1 MERLITYILILFAF
15 LGVWQSCIDDD
26 STGFVRDLSMI
37 NIQSV
42 QDTFYVNFG
51 EVSTIS
57 AEITQTGNGN
67 LTYEWGWGAVD
78 DGGTLRDSLR
88 VISTEPVL
96 HYAFKKM
103 GQFKVRLRVT
113 NEDGSSFYYFELYV
127 RSPFQEGV
135 LVLSED
141 ENKLG
146 RTSFLRVKNPDEV
159 VTGEGEFN
167 LHAFEGVNP
176 EIVLDN
182 PQDVTW
188 LDYMMVLTDGG
199 KVIHLYD
206 KLTFDYMNTIKV
218 DQEIPG
224 LKLKKICLPNPPT
237 GFFQSLAWGM
247 DGNSY
252 IVDYDM
258 MYVLTDTRYSPG
270 DRYDKLYFQG
280 SAANGLYVNF
290 DESYI
295 NHALGGMW
303 PSPKFTSGDYFKGR
317 RIVNLMVDEGNQLHV
332 VTIDPN
338 DEQSVT
344 ITSFTNMNAM
354 VGWLQ
359 FSGAFLNPEDYS
371 YHADQP
377 LTLTREV
384 EMLTNN
390 AYTVTFYSRGKELYQ
405 WIYKGKKLPEA
416 PLVTLDGEITCMCLS
431 PDNKYLY
438 IGVWNPSAKETLK
451 GSVYI
456 LDVKTNKIIRQYRGV
471 ADKPMKIMYK
481 KAND

>member
-1 MERLITYILILFAF
+1 MKRSITYILILLAF
-15 LGVWQSCIDDD
+15 LGQSCIDDD
-26 STGFVRDLSMI
+26 SVGMVRDLSII
-37 NIQSV
+37 NIQTV

-51 EVSTIS
+51 EESTLPVTV
-57 AEITQTGNGN
+57 TQTGSGN
-67 LTYEWGWGAVD
+67 LTYEWGLGDVDSQGAIK
-78 DGGTLRDSLR
+78 DSLK
-88 VISTEPVL
+88 VISTESVL
-96 HYAFKKM
+96 HYTFRKL

-127 RSPFQEGV
+127 RSPFQEGI

-141 ENKLG
+141 ENRLG

-159 VTGEGEFN
+159 ITGDEEFN

-176 EIVLDN
+176 EIVLDD

-188 LDYMMVLTDGG
+188 LDYMMILSDGG
-199 KVIHLYD
+199 KVIHQYD
-206 KLTFDYMNTIKV
+206 KLSFDYISSIKV
-218 DQEIPG
+218 DQEISG
-224 LKLKKICLPNPPT
+224 LKLKRICLPNPPA
-237 GFFQSLAWGM
+237 GFSQSLGWGV

-258 MYVLTDTRYSPG
+258 MYVLTDTKYSPG

-280 SAANGLYVNF
+280 SAANALYVNF
-290 DESYI
+290 DQSYI
-295 NHALGGMW
+295 NHALGGIW
-303 PSPKFTSGDYFKGR
+303 PSPKFTSGNYFKGR
-317 RIVNLMVDEGNQLHV
+317 YIVNLMADEGNQLHV
-332 VTIDPN
+332 ITTEPGDAR
-338 DEQSVT
+338 EVT

-354 VGWLQ
+354 VGWFQ

-371 YHADQP
+371 YRADQP

-390 AYTVTFYSRGKELYQ
+390 AYNVTFYPRGKELYQ
-405 WIYKGKKLPEA
+405 WIYKGKKLPET
-416 PLVTLDGEITCMCLS
+416 PLMTLDGEITCMCLS
-431 PDNKYLY
+431 PDSKYIYLG
-438 IGVWNPSAKETLK
+438 IWNPSAEETLK

-456 LDVKTNKIIRQYRGV
+456 LDMKTNKIIRQYRGV

-481 KAND
+481 EANN